1 MFKKHSLIKKIA
13 FGAAALALGVTLGAC
28 SNKSNTKSG
37 SSDSSSEKTIAFIPP
52 SMVSP
57 FYKGTLDGA
66 KAEAKKLG
74 YKLDAL
80 APQKED
86 DFEGL
91 LKIVEDTIS
100 KKPAAVAICTTDD
113 KTMIA
118 ALKKLNAAKIP
129 AIVFNTQ
136 STFKG
141 TDVYSAVGYDQQKAG
156 VNAAKYLGTKYKSRD
171 LYVGILEG
179 LPGVFTENREGG
191 FVKEAKKYS
200 NIHIVSKQPADWDR
214 GKALDVATN
223 MYQANKKINTFYG
236 LSDEMALG
244 AAAAARQTGIK
255 DAITIGID
263 GNPNTLNAIKKGQ
276 ATATVYT
283 NPKLMGERTIKDA
296 DAAIKGKKKSNPM
309 NEVPTIVVDKSKVN
323 EYIN

>member
-1 MFKKHSLIKKIA
+1 MFKKHPLLKKVLLV
-13 FGAAALALGVTLGAC
+13 AATLTIGVALGAC
-28 SNKSNTKSG
+28 SNNKSSEGDSG
-37 SSDSSSEKTIAFIPP
+37 SSSKKTIAFIPP

-57 FYKGTLDGA
+57 FYKSTIDGA
-66 KAEAKKLG
+66 KKEAKKLG
-74 YKLDAL
+74 YDLDTL

-100 KKPAAVAICTTDD
+100 KKPAAVALCTTDD

-141 TDVYSAVGYDQQKAG
+141 TDVYSAVGYDQKKAG
-156 VNAAKYLGTKYKSRD
+156 VNAADYLGKTYKD
-171 LYVGILEG
+171 KELYVGILQG
-179 LPGVFTENREGG
+179 LPGVFTENRQDG
-191 FVKEAKKYS
+191 FVQQAKKYS

-223 MYQANKKINTFYG
+223 MYQANKKVNTFYG

-244 AAAAARQTGIK
+244 AAAAARQAGID

-283 NPKLMGERTIKDA
+283 NPKLMGERAIKDA
-296 DAAIKGKKKSNPM
+296 NSAIKGKKKSNPM
-309 NEVPTIVVDKSKVN
+309 NEVPTVVVDKKTVKD
-323 EYIN
+323 YINK